1 VIRSKTAILIGTARM
16 GSDPD
21 TSGAD
26 ANNRAPEVANLF
38 VADGSSLPASGG
50 ANPTRTLQAVAL
62 RSAEHIWIERATL

>member
-1 VIRSKTAILIGTARM
+1 
-16 GSDPD
+16 
-21 TSGAD
+21 
-26 ANNRAPEVANLF
+26 VANLF